1 MHLCRTWSRRR
12 LYGTYFYRLQRCKSR
27 PECPPI
33 PPVSKSVE
41 KNLLKVGCSP
51 TILCRSNGYN
61 LANYPVEDA
70 PVHHAF
76 TQNNVQFGDGT
87 LNLKVN
93 GYGGSGYI
101 EGAEIAT
108 NDKFQYASVRTVQK
122 SSSTPGIVEG
132 NFFYGMYAFRWR
144 CHMPYETHSW

>member
-1 MHLCRTWSRRR
+1 MPSN
-12 LYGTYFYRLQRCKSR
+12 SS
-27 PECPPI
+27 
-33 PPVSKSVE
+33 SKQIRQKEFV
-41 KNLLKVGCSP
+41 KNWLLTDNS
-51 TILCRSNGYN
+51 IRSNGYN

-144 CHMPYETHSW
+144 FHVPYKTHSW

>member
-1 MHLCRTWSRRR
+1 MPSN
-12 LYGTYFYRLQRCKSR
+12 SS
-27 PECPPI
+27 
-33 PPVSKSVE
+33 SKQIRGKEFV
-41 KNLLKVGCSP
+41 KNWLLTDNS
-51 TILCRSNGYN
+51 IRSNGYN

-132 NFFYGMYAFRWR
+132 NFFYGMYAFRCR